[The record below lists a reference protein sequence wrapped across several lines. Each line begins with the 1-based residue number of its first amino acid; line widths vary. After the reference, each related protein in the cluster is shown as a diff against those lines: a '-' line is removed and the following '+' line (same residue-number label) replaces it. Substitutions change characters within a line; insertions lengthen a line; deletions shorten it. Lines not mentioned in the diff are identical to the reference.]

1 MGIWRPFG
9 DYCVFLLRLCE
20 WQNPPSPVPGATPLY
35 MCASMSPS
43 SDANHSDGAADP
55 PPGDGAPDAERPGYG
70 PPREDEVSLLDI
82 LLVLARHKTLIVRT
96 VLVFTLLGVTYA
108 LLAPEEFTSEAR
120 VVREA
125 QSEGGGDLPGGI
137 SPGALSGFGINLGG
151 SASGLTPAAFPDVLQ
166 SREVRLAVVRDT
178 FRFPDAERPM
188 TFVDYVN
195 RPPGPLSNVLDYTL
209 WLPWTLKGMLGR
221 AISGS
226 PAPAGTTD
234 TGEPVIPSDEED
246 DALKSISGKISASV
260 DEETGLM
267 TISVTAGGPQIAAEI
282 TESFLGHFSTRV
294 REIRTEKVRER
305 LQFVEGRYEE
315 AEQELETAE
324 ERLAQFLE
332 RNQNPTTA
340 TLQFRRDRLQRQ
352 VSFKEQLYSELQSQL
367 TQTRLDLQRRQP
379 VTTVVEQPVP
389 PMEPSAPNRTLI
401 VILNLIFGGF
411 LGIGGAFVKTLFDRV
426 EEDDDEQEKMQE
438 IKERLV
444 PSRFRETESM
454 AA

>member
-1 MGIWRPFG
+1 MSTADEQTDG
-9 DYCVFLLRLCE
+9 
-20 WQNPPSPVPGATPLY
+20 PPET
-35 MCASMSPS
+35 
-43 SDANHSDGAADP
+43 
-55 PPGDGAPDAERPGYG
+55 PPGNGAPDANRPGYG
-70 PPREDEVSLLDI
+70 PSREDEVSLLDI

-96 VLVFTLLGVTYA
+96 VLVFALLGVTYA

-125 QSEGGGDLPGGI
+125 QQEGGGLPSGI
-137 SPGALSGFGINLGG
+137 PSGALSGLGISLGG
-151 SASGLTPAAFPDVLQ
+151 ASSGLTPAAYPDVLT

-195 RPPGPLSNVLDYTL
+195 RPPGALSSVLDYTL
-209 WLPWTLKGMLGR
+209 WLPWTLKGTLGQ

-234 TGEPVIPSDEED
+234 AGAPRIPSEKEDE
-246 DALKSISGKISASV
+246 ALKAVGNMILASV

-267 TISVTAGGPQIAAEI
+267 TISVTAGGPQLAASLAQ
-282 TESFLGHFSTRV
+282 SFLDHFTTRV

-305 LQFVEGRYEE
+305 LGFVEGRFEE
-315 AEQELETAE
+315 AEQKLETAE

-340 TLQFRRDRLQRQ
+340 TLQFQRDRLQRQ

-379 VTTVVEQPVP
+379 VVTVVEEPVP
-389 PMEPSAPNRTLI
+389 PTLRSAPRRTF
-401 VILNLIFGGF
+401 IFLLSLVAGGVF
-411 LGIGGAFVKTLFDRV
+411 GIAGAFLRTFVQRADQDSEMGKKLDEIQNALVIDRLAPRDLV
-426 EEDDDEQEKMQE
+426 ESKSGES
-438 IKERLV
+438 
-444 PSRFRETESM
+444 SRN
-454 AA
+454 

>member
-1 MGIWRPFG
+1 
-9 DYCVFLLRLCE
+9 
-20 WQNPPSPVPGATPLY
+20 
-35 MCASMSPS
+35 
-43 SDANHSDGAADP
+43 
-55 PPGDGAPDAERPGYG
+55 
-70 PPREDEVSLLDI
+70 VSLLDI
-82 LLVLARHKTLIVRT
+82 LLVLARNKTLIVRT

-125 QSEGGGDLPGGI
+125 QTEGGSLPGGV
-137 SPGALSGFGINLGG
+137 GGLGG
-151 SASGLTPAAFPDVLQ
+151 LAGGAISGILGGASSGLTPAAFPEVLK

-195 RPPGPLSNVLDYTL
+195 RPVGPLSIVLDYTL
-209 WLPWTLKGMLGR
+209 FLPWTLKGWVGQ

-234 TGEPVIPSDEED
+234 TGDLVIPSEEEGE
-246 DALKSISGKISASV
+246 ALESISEKISASV

-267 TISVTAGGPQIAAEI
+267 TISVTAGGPQLAASLA
-282 TESFLGHFSTRV
+282 ESFLDRFATRV

-305 LQFVEGRYEE
+305 LEFVEGRFQEVEE
-315 AEQELETAE
+315 ELDSAEDD
-324 ERLAQFLE
+324 LAQFLE

-379 VTTVVEQPVP
+379 VVTVVEEPVP
-389 PMEPSAPNRTLI
+389 PIERSAPQRTLI
-401 VILNLIFGGF
+401 VLLSLILGGF
-411 LGIGGAFVKTLFDRV
+411 AGIGSSFVKSFFGNVDENS
-426 EEDDDEQEKMQE
+426 EENRKIEEIREHLIPTHWREK
-438 IKERLV
+438 RSV
-444 PSRFRETESM
+444 P
-454 AA
+454 

>member
-1 MGIWRPFG
+1 
-9 DYCVFLLRLCE
+9 V
-20 WQNPPSPVPGATPLY
+20 NPDLPRVNSTEHGMSSAKDQDEMDGPS
-35 MCASMSPS
+35 
-43 SDANHSDGAADP
+43 DP
-55 PPGDGAPDAERPGYG
+55 PPGDGAPGASEYG
-70 PPREDEVSLLDI
+70 PPREDEVSLLDL
-82 LLVLARHKTLIVRT
+82 LLVLARHKALIVRT

-125 QSEGGGDLPGGI
+125 QTEGGSLPGGI
-137 SPGALSGFGINLGG
+137 SGGLAGGALSGLGIGLGG
-151 SASGLTPAAFPDVLQ
+151 VTSGLTPAAFPDVLQ

-195 RPPGPLSNVLDYTL
+195 RPPGVLGQVLDYTL
-209 WLPWTLKGMLGR
+209 FLPWTLKGMLGQ

-234 TGEPVIPSDEED
+234 AGEPLIPSEAEDE
-246 DALKSISGKISASV
+246 ALKSISNKVSASV

-267 TISVTAGGPQIAAEI
+267 TISVTAGGPQLASDLAK
-282 TESFLGHFSTRV
+282 SFLDHFATRV

-305 LQFVEGRYEE
+305 LSFVEGRFEE
-315 AEQELETAE
+315 AEQELEMAE
-324 ERLAQFLE
+324 ESLAQFLE

-340 TLQFRRDRLQRQ
+340 SLQFRRDRLRRQ

-379 VTTVVEQPVP
+379 VVTVVEKPVP
-389 PMEPSAPNRTLI
+389 PMERSTPARTTI
-401 VILNLIFGGF
+401 VLLCILLGGF
-411 LGIGGAFVKTLFDRV
+411 AGIGFAFLRTFFKTQEDQPEERKKLEEVRQAFSPNGFLKNVKQYV
-426 EEDDDEQEKMQE
+426 G
-438 IKERLV
+438 I
-444 PSRFRETESM
+444 SRN
-454 AA
+454 

>member
-1 MGIWRPFG
+1 
-9 DYCVFLLRLCE
+9 
-20 WQNPPSPVPGATPLY
+20 
-35 MCASMSPS
+35 MSTA
-43 SDANHSDGAADP
+43 DEQTDGTSDP
-55 PPGDGAPDAERPGYG
+55 PPGDGAPGDGRQSRPPSG

-125 QSEGGGDLPGGI
+125 QTEGGDLPGGI
-137 SPGALSGFGINLGG
+137 SSGALSGFGISLGG
-151 SASGLTPAAFPDVLQ
+151 SASGLTPAAYPDVLQ

-188 TFVDYVN
+188 SYVDYVN
-195 RPPGPLSNVLDYTL
+195 RPSGPLSTVLDYTL
-209 WLPWTLKGMLGR
+209 WLPWTLKSALGN

-226 PAPAGTTD
+226 SAPVGTTES
-234 TGEPVIPSDEED
+234 GEPMIPSDEED
-246 DALKSISGKISASV
+246 EALKAISDKISASV

-267 TISVTAGGPQIAAEI
+267 TISATAGGPQLASALA
-282 TESFLGHFSTRV
+282 ESFLNHFTKRV
-294 REIRTEKVRER
+294 REIRTEKVRQR
-305 LQFVEGRYEE
+305 LAFVEERFRE
-315 AEQELETAE
+315 AEQELETE
-324 ERLAQFLE
+324 EDRLAQFLE

-379 VTTVVEQPVP
+379 VVTVVERPVP
-389 PMEPSAPNRTLI
+389 PVNPSGMGLRTI
-401 VILNLIFGGF
+401 LIFAVFAGGIVSV
-411 LGIGGAFVKTLFDRV
+411 GIIFVRTFATAV
-426 EEDDDEQEKMQE
+426 EERGPTHAAKLEEIRSALRPDGVVRRTRQIFQAEETIPEK
-438 IKERLV
+438 
-444 PSRFRETESM
+444 
-454 AA
+454 